1 MSKPDYIGG
10 WERTPV
16 YSDPPVSVPRRAGP
30 ITVFSRRLTL
40 AQAANANLF
49 PLVPGFHCHI
59 IAAFCLVEEVTTDAD
74 ADATIQPRVDG
85 VDLTGG
91 LITLADTAAAA
102 TASVVTLDKPI
113 VGTQITVGS
122 HVGPQDEIRLNYAVT
137 NAFADGVVKV
147 IIVVEAS
154 QN

>member
-1 MSKPDYIGG
+1 MSNQDYIGG
-10 WERTPV
+10 WERTPT

-40 AQAANANLF
+40 DRAANANLF

-59 IAAFCLVEEVTTDAD
+59 IAALALVEVVTTDAD
-74 ADATIQPRVDG
+74 ADATIQPRVNGD
-85 VDLTGG
+85 DLTGG
-91 LITLADTAAAA
+91 LITLADTAAAVA
-102 TASVVTLDKPI
+102 ASVVTLDKPI
-113 VGTQITVGS
+113 VGTQITAGS
-122 HVGPQDEIRLNYAVT
+122 HVGPNDEIRLNYAVT

-147 IIVVEAS
+147 VIVVEAA